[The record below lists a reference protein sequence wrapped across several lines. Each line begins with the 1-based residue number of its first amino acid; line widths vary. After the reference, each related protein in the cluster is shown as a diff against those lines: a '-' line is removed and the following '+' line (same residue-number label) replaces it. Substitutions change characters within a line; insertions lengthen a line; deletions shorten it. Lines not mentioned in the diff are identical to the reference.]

1 MNTRCT
7 VPAKLILSG
16 EHAVLYGAPALSMA
30 VNLNTESQ
38 LEFHPDTNH
47 RIVIQLTDYG
57 QHQAWSL
64 AEAWDQAI
72 DIEARFKTFEKG
84 LKSIRQVCQQPFDL
98 VLLCLFHFEQQF
110 QLQPG
115 NWSIRIQSNAW
126 AGRGLGSSAS
136 VIVSILSALFKHH
149 KIQNESALLALAQTV
164 ESRQH
169 GQSSGLDPVSV
180 LYGGLVRYQQHK
192 ALQNLPSHRFQAWLI
207 DTGEPRSTTGECVSQ
222 VKAQHAQD
230 TTLWQAFT
238 DCTNEIH
245 KAWLAHDGAALK
257 QMIRSNQS
265 LLEKIGVVPTKV
277 AKFIQQLEQTPNC
290 AAKVCGAGSI
300 SGDQA
305 GVVMALCEQDP
316 TDLCT
321 QWGYT
326 CQKIQ
331 IDQQGARCQTD

>member
-1 MNTRCT
+1 MITRCT

-16 EHAVLYGAPALSMA
+16 EHAVLYDAPALSMA
-30 VNLNTESQ
+30 INLTTESQ
-38 LEFHPDTNH
+38 LRFQPSTHQKIE
-47 RIVIQLTDYG
+47 IQLTDYDK
-57 QHQAWSL
+57 HQAWSFS
-64 AEAWDQAI
+64 EAWDQVI
-72 DIEARFKTFEKG
+72 EIEARFRAFEKG

-98 VLLCLFHFEQQF
+98 ILLCLFHFEQHF

-115 NWSIRIQSNAW
+115 HWIINIQSNVW

-136 VIVSILSALFKHH
+136 VIVSLLSGLFKHH
-149 KIQNESALLALAQTV
+149 NIQNESALLALAQTV

-192 ALQNLPSHRFQAWLI
+192 ALQSLPSHRFQAWLI
-207 DTGEPRSTTGECVSQ
+207 DTGEPSRTTGECVSQ
-222 VKAQHAQD
+222 VKDQHAQD
-230 TTLWQAFT
+230 KALWETFT
-238 DCTNEIH
+238 QCTNEIH

-257 QMIRSNQS
+257 QAIRTNQS
-265 LLEKIGVVPTKV
+265 LLERIGVVPKKV
-277 AKFIQQLEQTPNC
+277 AQFIQQLQQTPNC

-300 SGDQA
+300 AGDQA
-305 GVVMALCEQDP
+305 GVVMAVCEQDP

-321 QWGYT
+321 EWGFV

-331 IDQQGARCQTD
+331 IDQQGARCQSD

>member
-1 MNTRCT
+1 M
-7 VPAKLILSG
+7 PAKLILSG
-16 EHAVLYGAPALSMA
+16 EHAVLYDAPALSMA
-30 VNLNTESQ
+30 INLTTESQ
-38 LEFHPDTNH
+38 LKFQPSTHQKIE
-47 RIVIQLTDYG
+47 IQLTDYG
-57 QHQAWSL
+57 KHQAWSFS
-64 AEAWDQAI
+64 EAWDQAME
-72 DIEARFKTFEKG
+72 IEARFIAFEKG
-84 LKSIRQVCQQPFDL
+84 LQSIRKVCQQPFDL
-98 VLLCLFHFEQQF
+98 ILLCLFHFEQHF
-110 QLQPG
+110 KLQPG
-115 NWSIRIQSNAW
+115 HWTINIQSNVW

-136 VIVSILSALFKHH
+136 VIVSLLSGLFKHH
-149 KIQNESALLALAQTV
+149 NIQNESALLALAQTV

-180 LYGGLVRYQQHK
+180 MYGGLVRFQQHQ

-207 DTGEPRSTTGECVSQ
+207 DTGEPNSTTGECVSQ

-230 TTLWQAFT
+230 KDLWQAFT
-238 DCTNEIH
+238 ECTNEIH

-257 QMIRSNQS
+257 QAVRANQT

-277 AKFIQQLEQTPNC
+277 AEFIQQLQQTPNC

-305 GVVMALCEQDP
+305 GVVMALCEQNP

>member
-30 VNLNTESQ
+30 INLTSEAQ
-38 LEFHPDTNH
+38 LTYQPDSNH
-47 RIVIQLTDYG
+47 RIEIQLTDYDK
-57 QHQAWSL
+57 HQAWSFT
-64 AEAWDQAI
+64 EAWDQAI
-72 DIEARFKTFEKG
+72 EIEARFLAFEKG
-84 LKSIRQVCQQPFDL
+84 LTSIRQVCQQPFDL

-110 QLQPG
+110 HLQPG
-115 NWSIRIQSNAW
+115 HWSIRIQSNAW
-126 AGRGLGSSAS
+126 AGRGLGSSAA
-136 VIVSILSALFKHH
+136 VIVSVLSSLFKHH
-149 KIQNESALLALAQTV
+149 KIQNESALLALAQTI

-180 LYGGLVRYQQHK
+180 MYGGLVRFQQHK
-192 ALQNLPSHRFQAWLI
+192 ALQNLSSHRFQAWLI
-207 DTGEPRSTTGECVSQ
+207 DTGEPSSTTGECVSQ

-230 TTLWQAFT
+230 KVLWQTFT
-238 DCTNEIH
+238 ECTNEIH

-257 QMIRSNQS
+257 QAVRSNQS

-277 AKFIQQLEQTPNC
+277 AEFIQQLQQTPNC
-290 AAKVCGAGSI
+290 VAKVCGAGSI